1 MKIAPIIFLIF
12 VAIAVI
18 ACSKTAEQT
27 TVAPTPVSTNAPAAS
42 ETSAAT
48 QKAPQPLLPPGSYGV
63 VDELSCERVAG
74 WVWIVPQ
81 TGPLKVDIIEADKI
95 VGTAT
100 ADVFRQDLKDAG
112 IGDGV
117 HGFRVPLP
125 PSLKDG
131 HSHTISVKASG
142 SDFELQGSPKT
153 ITCPSG

>member
-1 MKIAPIIFLIF
+1 MKTIPIICLIF

-18 ACSKTAEQT
+18 GCSKPEEQT
-27 TVAPTPVSTNAPAAS
+27 TAAPTPVSASSPAS
-42 ETSAAT
+42 SQTSAAT
-48 QKAPQPLLPPGSYGV
+48 QTAPQPSVPAGSHGV
-63 VDELSCERVAG
+63 VDELNCERVAG

-125 PSLKDG
+125 SSLKDG

>member
-1 MKIAPIIFLIF
+1 MKTVPSICLIS
-12 VAIAVI
+12 VAIAVT
-18 ACSKTAEQT
+18 ACSKSEEQT
-27 TVAPTPVSTNAPAAS
+27 TATPTPVSSSAPA
-42 ETSAAT
+42 
-48 QKAPQPLLPPGSYGV
+48 QPSIPPGSYGA

-81 TGPLKVDIIEADKI
+81 TGLPLKVNIIEAGKI

-112 IGDGV
+112 QGDGV
-117 HGFRVPLP
+117 HGFNVPLP
-125 PSLKDG
+125 SSLKDG

-153 ITCPSG
+153 ITCPGG